1 MKNYN
6 VEQQKDLVVNTKIY
20 RMSEITKK
28 LKLTPRTIRYYESE
42 GLLGEVKRSI
52 GYTRYFTQ
60 KDIDRLKEV
69 VALKK
74 KKNKIAD
81 IKQIFKEKYPS
92 EPVINSEKISIE
104 DTLITADDIPVCLTN
119 DIQVMDSSISIGN
132 VNLKYSD
139 WETLHYSD
147 YSKPFS
153 IDFSSAASNVG
164 INLHIKQSN
173 EWVGN
178 GLRCLVNYLL
188 RNIQT
193 KPILPELVNDYKE
206 QFHEWLIIPVNVNSA
221 YKLNSE
227 IPSTYYIEKRSKTE
241 TENFIVFE
249 SDIFQLLEKQF
260 KLVSTS
266 VSGLL
271 KQVTMHLDK
280 NAANA
285 SDFDS
290 LIQKLVPHQDVL
302 AVEQLSPVYIESTG
316 CANAILISA
325 F

>member
-1 MKNYN
+1 
-6 VEQQKDLVVNTKIY
+6 
-20 RMSEITKK
+20 MSEITKK

-60 KDIDRLKEV
+60 KDIERLKEV
-69 VALKK
+69 MALKK

-81 IKQIFKEKYPS
+81 IKQIFKEKYPV
-92 EPVINSEKISIE
+92 EPVVNSDKITIQ

-119 DIQVMDSSISIGN
+119 EIQVMDSTITIGN

-139 WETLHYSD
+139 WETIHFSD
-147 YSKPFS
+147 YLKPFS
-153 IDFSSAASNVG
+153 IDFSSMSNEG
-164 INLHIKQSN
+164 INLHIEPSN

-188 RNIQT
+188 RNIET
-193 KPILPELVNDYKE
+193 KPILPELINDYKQ
-206 QFHEWLIIPVNVNSA
+206 QFHEWLIIPVNIDSS
-221 YKLNSE
+221 YKSNGD

-241 TENFIVFE
+241 IEKYIVFE

-285 SDFDS
+285 GEFES
-290 LIQKLVPHQDVL
+290 LIQKLVPHHDVL
-302 AVEQLSPVYIESTG
+302 AVEQLSPIYIESTG
-316 CANAILISA
+316 CANAILISV

>member
-6 VEQQKDLVVNTKIY
+6 VEQQKDLVDNTKIY

-69 VALKK
+69 MALKK

-81 IKQIFKEKYPS
+81 IKQIFKEKYPI
-92 EPVINSEKISIE
+92 EPVVNSDKISIQ

-119 DIQVMDSSISIGN
+119 EIQVIDSSITIGN

-139 WETLHYSD
+139 WESLHFSE

-153 IDFSSAASNVG
+153 IDFSSINNEG
-164 INLHIKQSN
+164 INLHIEPSN

-193 KPILPELVNDYKE
+193 KPILPELVNDYKQ
-206 QFHEWLIIPVNVNSA
+206 QFHEWLIIPVNIDSSYKSNSD
-221 YKLNSE
+221 

-241 TENFIVFE
+241 TEKCIVFE

-285 SDFDS
+285 SDFES
-290 LIQKLVPHQDVL
+290 LIKKLVPHHDVL

-316 CANAILISA
+316 CANAILISV